1 MFTNLGLRL
10 RIFLVFAGLS
20 AALILVVLAAL
31 FMGWRNSFSAPDGF
45 VTAGIIAIFGIL
57 AVTAGV
63 WLLFDENVAKP
74 ILRLSSHLRTRA
86 HAGAIVALKP
96 EDARY
101 LGDLAPAAQAISQ
114 ELGQSAMSRAEEVAA
129 ATARLSA
136 ERDHLT
142 ALLTEIPVAMILV
155 NPSHQIVLY
164 DGQAAEVLNQIA
176 PPRMGAS
183 ITEFFDEKSLLS
195 AHAKLAKS
203 GQEVTCTLRGAKGQ
217 QEYEAKLRPLGNA
230 PGYMIVIDGATA
242 LISPEASR
250 PLTYDFALMDRSVDH
265 AHADMPLCELSY
277 VVFDTETTGLL
288 PHKDDVVQLG
298 AMRVLRGRIVEGEI
312 IDTLVDPKRPIPK
325 ASTAVHGISDNMVV
339 GAPDFDT
346 VTRRFHAFC
355 TGSVIVAH
363 NAPFDMAFLHRQ
375 SKQSDLTFD
384 HPILDTVLVSAVLFG
399 ADAKHTLDAICERLG
414 ITIPEKLRH
423 TALGDARAT
432 AEVLCA
438 MIPMLQAQGMRTF
451 GEVIQET
458 RKHGRLLQDLNTPA

>member
-1 MFTNLGLRL
+1 MFTHLGLRL
-10 RIFLVFAGLS
+10 RIFLMFAAFA
-20 AALILVVLAAL
+20 AALIAVVSVAL
-31 FMGWRNSFSAPDGF
+31 YLGWRQSFAAPDGYI
-45 VTAGIIAIFGIL
+45 TAGIFAGFGIL
-57 AVTAGV
+57 GTSVAM

-86 HAGAIVALKP
+86 HSGANVDLTA
-96 EDARY
+96 EDAKY
-101 LGDLAPAAQAISQ
+101 LGDLAPAAQAISHV
-114 ELGQSAMSRAEEVAA
+114 LGQSTLTQAEAVAQ
-129 ATARLSA
+129 ATARLAA

-183 ITEFFDEKSLLS
+183 ITEYLSERELVS
-195 AHAKLAKS
+195 AHAKLVKT
-203 GQEVTCTLRGAKGQ
+203 GQEVSCTLRGIQ
-217 QEYEAKLRPLGNA
+217 CEQEYDATLRPLGA
-230 PGYMIVIDGATA
+230 GAGYMIVIDNAKA

-250 PLTYDFALMDRSVDH
+250 PLTYDFALMERSVDH
-265 AHADMPLCELSY
+265 AHADMPLDEMSY

-298 AMRVLRGRIVEGEI
+298 AMRVLRGRIVEGEC
-312 IDTLVDPKRPIPK
+312 IDTLVDPKRPIPA
-325 ASTAVHGISDNMVV
+325 ASTKVHGISDSMVR
-339 GAPDFDT
+339 GAPDFDS
-346 VTRRFHAFC
+346 VTKRFHAFC

-375 SKQSDLTFD
+375 SKESGLTFN

-399 ADAKHTLDAICERLG
+399 ASAKHTLDAICERLG
-414 ITIPEKLRH
+414 ITIPEHLRH

-438 MIPMLQAQGMRTF
+438 MIPMLKAQGMNTF
-451 GEVIQET
+451 GEVIAET
-458 RKHGRLLQDLNTPA
+458 RKHGRLLLDLNTPA

>member
-1 MFTNLGLRL
+1 MFTHLGLRL
-10 RIFLVFAGLS
+10 RIFLMFAGF
-20 AALILVVLAAL
+20 AAFLIGVVSVAL
-31 FMGWRNSFSAPDGF
+31 YLGWRQAYAAPDGYITSGIF
-45 VTAGIIAIFGIL
+45 AGFGIL
-57 AVTAGV
+57 GASAAM

-86 HAGAIVALKP
+86 HSGAKVDLTSD
-96 EDARY
+96 DAKY
-101 LGDLAPAAQAISQ
+101 LGDLAPAAQAISH
-114 ELGQSAMSRAEEVAA
+114 ELGNSTLTKAEAVAA
-129 ATARLSA
+129 ATARLAA

-183 ITEFFDEKSLLS
+183 ITEFLDEKALLN
-195 AHAKLAKS
+195 AHAKLVKS
-203 GQEVTCTLRGAKGQ
+203 GKEVICTLPDAHRQ
-217 QEYEAKLRPLGNA
+217 QEYEAKLRPLGNGT
-230 PGYMIVIDGATA
+230 GYMIAIDSAKA
-242 LISPEASR
+242 LIAPTASR
-250 PLTYDFALMDRSVDH
+250 PLTYDFALMNRPVDH
-265 AHADMPLCELSY
+265 AHADMALSDLSY

-298 AMRVLRGRIVEGEI
+298 AMRVLRGRIVEGEMM
-312 IDTLVDPKRPIPK
+312 DTLVDPKRPIPA
-325 ASTAVHGISDNMVV
+325 ASTKVHGISDLMVR
-339 GAPDFDT
+339 GAPDFDV
-346 VTRRFHAFC
+346 VTRKFHSFC
-355 TGSVIVAH
+355 KGSVIVAH

-375 SKQSDLTFD
+375 GKNVGVNFD

-399 ADAKHTLDAICERLG
+399 ASAKHTLDAICDRLG
-414 ITIPEKLRH
+414 ITIPEHLRH

-438 MIPMLQAQGMRTF
+438 MIPMLEAQGMRTF
-451 GEVIQET
+451 GDVIRET

>member
-10 RIFLVFAGLS
+10 RIFLIFSALA
-20 AALILVVLAAL
+20 AALMIVVLGAL

-45 VTAGIIAIFGIL
+45 ITSGIIAAFGIL
-57 AVTAGV
+57 AVCAAV

-86 HAGAIVALKP
+86 HSNAHVTLNAD
-96 EDARY
+96 DAKY

-114 ELGQSAMSRAEEVAA
+114 ELGQSAMSQAEAVAQ

-136 ERDHLT
+136 DRDHLT

-183 ITEFFDEKSLLS
+183 ITEFFEERTLLN
-195 AHAKLAKS
+195 AHAKLSKT
-203 GQEVTCTLRGAKGQ
+203 GKEVICTLRGVKGQ
-217 QEYEAKLRPLGNA
+217 QEYEAKLRPLGGA
-230 PGYMIVIDGATA
+230 PGYMIVIDSATA
-242 LISPEASR
+242 LIAPEASR

-265 AHADMPLCELSY
+265 AHADMPLSEMSY

-298 AMRVLRGRIVEGEI
+298 AMRVLRGRIVEGEV
-312 IDTLVDPKRPIPK
+312 IDTLVDPKRPIPA
-325 ASTAVHGISDNMVV
+325 ASTKVHGISDHMVI
-339 GAPDFDT
+339 GAPDFES

-375 SKQSDLTFD
+375 SKEMDIAFD

-399 ADAKHTLDAICERLG
+399 ADAKHTLDAICDRLG
-414 ITIPEKLRH
+414 ITIPEHLRH
-423 TALGDARAT
+423 TALGDAHAT

-451 GEVIQET
+451 GDVIQET